1 MIYPIEGSLSGRELV
16 VLKYATHAWFYIMSI
31 GWAEVLC
38 NFSLSYVSYTLSKF
52 HFCLVSVLPHSPAT
66 FHWTCPISLYAEGI
80 AYK

>member
-1 MIYPIEGSLSGRELV
+1 MIYPIEGSLSGRGLV

-38 NFSLSYVSYTLSKF
+38 SFSLSMYHIHLANSSF
-52 HFCLVSVLPHSPAT
+52 ANISPAT